1 MRQPGLTFLL
11 RQFLDRFNGI
21 GDQFIQWQRG
31 VGNTV
36 NKRGVGAIFQQATN
50 QVSQQRFMCA
60 DGGINTA
67 WAVEF
72 TVRDFAGDLLVQRF
86 THAVQAL
93 EFVLARIV
101 VLAC

>member
-1 MRQPGLTFLL
+1 MRQSRLTFLL
-11 RQFLDRFNGI
+11 CQFLDRFNWI
-21 GDQFIQWQRG
+21 GDQFIQRQGGIR
-31 VGNTV
+31 NTV
-36 NKRGVGAIFQQATN
+36 DERGVGAIFQQTTN

-60 DGGINTA
+60 NGCINTA

-72 TVRDFAGDLLVQRF
+72 TVCDFAGDLFVQRF

-93 EFVLARIV
+93 ELILTRIV